1 MTESVERKEGRQ
13 VRRSNSRCFFR
24 VDLMWKDALSN
35 LKIVWSESVKKMSSR
50 ITFSFSNFVEVGIIS
65 KMKLEN

>member
-1 MTESVERKEGRQ
+1 MTESVECKEGRQ
-13 VRRSNSRCFFR
+13 ARRSNNRCFFR
-24 VDLMWKDALSN
+24 VGLMWKDALSN
-35 LKIVWSESVKKMSSR
+35 LKIVWSKSEKKMSSR